1 MMKESSIRGE
11 ALPSSSKEEFQ
22 QFAAAF
28 QAGMEIGWLRPIIG
42 PQYSLAQAAQAH
54 EDIFHNYG
62 AMGKWF
68 FS

>member
-1 MMKESSIRGE
+1 MTKESGIRGV
-11 ALPSSSKEEFQ
+11 ALPSPSKEEVQ

-28 QAGMEIGWLRPIIG
+28 QAAMEIDWLRPVVG

-62 AMGKWF
+62 AMGK
-68 FS
+68 